1 MRKVESLSC
10 LIEGMTSLFRARSF
24 RIVAMAVGAVAVAGA
39 AVVVT
44 ASAAGMSFGF
54 RPTGAPSSVD
64 TATTAV
70 DATKSSSVCSDFMKH
85 FAIEIGKSQAQI
97 NTAFQKSIADT
108 LADEVKSG
116 QITQAQADAIKKK
129 LANQTPC
136 TLSSATGNKGAATA
150 KPAIAA
156 YMQQYLA
163 ASASAL
169 GITETQLTADLKAGQ
184 SLSQVAA
191 AQHVS
196 EADFR
201 TRLIANLKP
210 VLDGAVT
217 NKTITAAQEQTLLD
231 QLQTGPLPL
240 WNAPV
245 HKPKPTPTATPA
257 TT

>member
-1 MRKVESLSC
+1 
-10 LIEGMTSLFRARSF
+10 MTSLFRARSV
-24 RIVAMAVGAVAVAGA
+24 RILAMAVGTVAVAGA

-44 ASAAGMSFGF
+44 ASAAGMTFGF
-54 RPTGAPSSVD
+54 RPTGAPSSGS

-70 DATKSSSVCSDFMKH
+70 DASAPSSACSDFMKH
-85 FAIEIGKSQAQI
+85 FAVEIGKTQAQI

-108 LADEVKSG
+108 LADQVKSG

-136 TLSSATGNKGAATA
+136 TLPSAAGHTGGATA

-169 GITETQLTADLKAGQ
+169 GITETQLAADLKAGQ

-210 VLDGAVT
+210 VLDQAVT
-217 NKTITAAQEQTLLD
+217 NKTITSAQEQTLLNN
-231 QLQTGPLPL
+231 LQAGPIPL
-240 WNAPV
+240 WNAPMKRA
-245 HKPKPTPTATPA
+245 KPSPTPSPA

>member
-1 MRKVESLSC
+1 MITRLGKTRYL
-10 LIEGMTSLFRARSF
+10 R
-24 RIVAMAVGAVAVAGA
+24 VAGLALGAVAVAGA

-54 RPTGAPSSVD
+54 KPAASTQQPVAAASPSASACS
-64 TATTAV
+64 TFMQHFAV
-70 DATKSSSVCSDFMKH
+70 D
-85 FAIEIGKSQAQI
+85 IGKSQAQI
-97 NTAFQKSIADT
+97 NSAFQKAIAET

-116 QITQAQADAIKKK
+116 QITQAQADAIKQK

-136 TLSSATGNKGAATA
+136 ALPSHMGGHHGHKGHFG
-150 KPAIAA
+150 A
-156 YMQQYLA
+156 YMQQYIT
-163 ASASAL
+163 ASAAAL
-169 GITETQLTADLKAGQ
+169 GITEAQLKTDLANGQ

-210 VLDGAVT
+210 ALDQAVT
-217 NKTITAAQEQTLLD
+217 DKKLTAQQETLILQ
-231 QLQTGPLPL
+231 QLQTGELPL
-240 WNAPV
+240 WNAPT
-245 HKPKPTPTATPA
+245 HKSKPAPTATPA

>member
-1 MRKVESLSC
+1 
-10 LIEGMTSLFRARSF
+10 MTSLFQARSF

-44 ASAAGMSFGF
+44 ASAAGTTLGL
-54 RPTGAPSSVD
+54 RPTGAPSSGL

-70 DATKSSSVCSDFMKH
+70 DATASSSACSDFMKH
-85 FAIEIGKSQAQI
+85 FAVEIGKTQAQI

-136 TLSSATGNKGAATA
+136 TLPSSAAHPRGATA

-156 YMQQYLA
+156 YMRQYLA

-191 AQHVS
+191 AQHVT

-210 VLDGAVT
+210 VLDQAVT
-217 NKTITAAQEQTLLD
+217 NKTITSTQEQTLLN

-240 WNAPV
+240 WNAAV
-245 HKPKPTPTATPA
+245 RKPKPTTLPAAPAAT
-257 TT
+257 